1 MEKHEL
7 TELEQQA
14 EETGVGFE
22 EEHPQPPAVE
32 RIEILPPE
40 PPRPEEGPGGVSHYR
55 SDPELEKEIRE
66 LLASSQEVNAENIE
80 VFVQT
85 GNVTLRGTVK
95 TPEERDAA
103 GRIAARGLGVG
114 EIFNELVVK
123 ESK

>member
-1 MEKHEL
+1 
-7 TELEQQA
+7 
-14 EETGVGFE
+14 
-22 EEHPQPPAVE
+22 
-32 RIEILPPE
+32 
-40 PPRPEEGPGGVSHYR
+40 VSHYR

-114 EIFNELVVK
+114 EIFNELVVE